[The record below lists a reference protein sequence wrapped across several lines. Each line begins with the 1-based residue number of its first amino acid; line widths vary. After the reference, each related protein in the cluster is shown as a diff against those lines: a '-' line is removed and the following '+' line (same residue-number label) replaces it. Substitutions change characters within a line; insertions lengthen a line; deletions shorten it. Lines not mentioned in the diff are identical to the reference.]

1 MPAVKKKQSNML
13 FEHIGLVLRQ
23 DTPAIEKAFQTLACF
38 LIEKKISVYVEA
50 GVLNNKSAATEI
62 GCHVVED
69 DTLQQFCDLVVVLGG
84 DGTLLSIARKLTPFN
99 IPLTGINQGRLGFMT
114 DIPKEHMIEAITE
127 ILAGKYILEKRIMLE
142 AAVVREG
149 EEINHALAL
158 NDVVFSRG
166 SMGQMIEFEVFID
179 RHFVYSQRSDGLIV
193 STPTG
198 STAYALSAGGPI
210 LHPTLPAL
218 TLVPI
223 CPQSMS
229 NRPIVVNDDVEV
241 EFLLT
246 KGGDTRVH
254 FDGHDLF
261 DLKEMDQIFIRR
273 YHNQLQI
280 LHPEN
285 YDYYNTLRQK
295 LHWGGRLV

>member
-1 MPAVKKKQSNML
+1 MPAVKKKQSNVL
-13 FEHIGLVLRQ
+13 FQHIGLVLRQ
-23 DTPAIEKAFQTLACF
+23 DTPAIETAFQTLARF
-38 LIEKKISVYVEA
+38 LVERKISVYVETGA
-50 GVLNNKSAATEI
+50 LNNKSVATEI
-62 GCHVVED
+62 GCHIVED

-114 DIPKEHMIEAITE
+114 DIPKEYMIEKLSE

-142 AAVVREG
+142 AAVIREG
-149 EEINHALAL
+149 EEINHSLAL

-229 NRPIVVNDDVEV
+229 NRPIVVNDDVEI

-261 DLKEMDQIFIRR
+261 DLKEMDQIFIRC